1 MARTKAQMKKNALR
15 AKRGNELA
23 AIAQCMDG
31 YLRDQ
36 NQQLSEANEWLR
48 KRMKLQQDK
57 FEKAIN
63 KVQRNS
69 VEMRRIAYQRF
80 HERELAY
87 QQALQ
92 RRDRRIRELEQQWE
106 DMADTLHET
115 INEIDRL
122 RERNRNME
130 EQLLDISDA
139 ETEIDTTLS
148 DNE

>member
-57 FEKAIN
+57 FEKTIN